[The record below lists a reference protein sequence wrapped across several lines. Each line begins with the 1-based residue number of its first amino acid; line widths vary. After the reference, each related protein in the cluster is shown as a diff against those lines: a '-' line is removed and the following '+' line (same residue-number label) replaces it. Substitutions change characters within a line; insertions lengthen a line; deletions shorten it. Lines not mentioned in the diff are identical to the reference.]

1 LPLNSCEISG
11 SARGVRLDLTQ
22 FDQDLVGGSITE
34 RVAKDVVNA
43 CQFMTHDRKGRFE
56 MGDANQIAVEHRI
69 QNRIQKGK
77 PGGMRFG
84 AGSEH
89 TKHSGTIG
97 GEGWI
102 FFAHFVRAA
111 RSKRIAPRRVSA
123 KAAAKV
129 IPSSR
134 NRSGSV

>member
-1 LPLNSCEISG
+1 M
-11 SARGVRLDLTQ
+11 TQ
-22 FDQDLVGGSITE
+22 FDQDFVGGSITE

-43 CQFMTHDRKGRFE
+43 CQFMTHDRKGRLE

-97 GEGWI
+97 GEGCAPGCVMDIWI
-102 FFAHFVRAA
+102 
-111 RSKRIAPRRVSA
+111 RVTASA
-123 KAAAKV
+123 V
-129 IPSSR
+129 SSY
-134 NRSGSV
+134 GA